1 MYVGQVD
8 HILEQLSV
16 FWANTE
22 VVLDVLT
29 KKGQHV
35 EQFIGFAT
43 KPKLLARFKERL
55 EEYKRFW
62 EGVSIMCNNYIL
74 GVQNAQAP
82 ANQQKQQSA
91 TTGAKRDPPELY
103 SFLDKNY
110 SLDVYDQT
118 PPVRS
123 TFSGKSGTGPMSTR
137 TT

>member
-1 MYVGQVD
+1 MD

-74 GVQNAQAP
+74 GVQQAQAP
-82 ANQQKQQSA
+82 NGQQQQSTTVAAGNAPKQQ
-91 TTGAKRDPPELY
+91 DPPTLY
-103 SFLDKNY
+103 SFLDSSY
-110 SLDVYDQT
+110 SSDVYERT
-118 PPVRS
+118 PVKMFAS
-123 TFSGKSGTGPMSTR
+123 KSVHGAASTR
-137 TT
+137 AT